1 MLQDAID
8 KGRAWSKTKP
18 RTLKHTHQSRKQ
30 VNIVHMFVCL
40 KHVAMF
46 HKIAMLNQ
54 LGITSSGTFGARTAC
69 KECEKKRLAR
79 PCKETLWQWWLHVI
93 TNPSLFMKS
102 IKSPLE
108 FSNAPG
114 QQWVIYSHHATA
126 ASLQTALG
134 VPVQH
139 PLCWKHLPTAQNFWF
154 QPAPSQVVWFN
165 VFMKL
170 QFYTTCYAA

>member
-1 MLQDAID
+1 
-8 KGRAWSKTKP
+8 
-18 RTLKHTHQSRKQ
+18 
-30 VNIVHMFVCL
+30 MFVCL
-40 KHVAMF
+40 KHIRHIAMF

-54 LGITSSGTFGARTAC
+54 LGSTSSGTFGARTAC
-69 KECEKKRLAR
+69 KECETNLRSWLPSKLPEKKRLTR
-79 PCKETLWQWWLHVI
+79 PCKETMRQWWLHVI
-93 TNPSLFMKS
+93 TNPSPFMKS

>member
-1 MLQDAID
+1 
-8 KGRAWSKTKP
+8 
-18 RTLKHTHQSRKQ
+18 
-30 VNIVHMFVCL
+30 MFVCL
-40 KHVAMF
+40 KHIAMF

-54 LGITSSGTFGARTAC
+54 LASQAQALSEPEQLATNVKQTFDPGCHRNSQ
-69 KECEKKRLAR
+69 KKKRLTR
-79 PCKETLWQWWLHVI
+79 PCKETMRQWWLHVI
-93 TNPSLFMKS
+93 TNPSPFMKS